1 MKTFCK
7 SINTIL
13 LILAV
18 IIGTFLLTGCSNT
31 PDQASSKNIEIM
43 DFSDTYKYSI
53 LIDPDTG
60 VQYIRYRNGRQA
72 GLTVRLDADGNVM
85 TAPVEH

>member
-1 MKTFCK
+1 
-7 SINTIL
+7 
-13 LILAV
+13 
-18 IIGTFLLTGCSNT
+18 
-31 PDQASSKNIEIM
+31 M

-53 LIDPDTG
+53 LIDPDTS
-60 VQYIRYRNGRQA
+60 VQHIRYRNGRQA